1 MKKGYTL
8 IEIIITLSIIA
19 ILTSIISLGSNYYKK
34 TADKIKNQ
42 AILTEVKTFLSFAK
56 SYCREKGESGE
67 IFIDEKGKYI
77 KLICF
82 TKEVKSI
89 NFYDDFSI
97 GSNSDNKIVIDSEG
111 VIIKSGTISIYRC
124 GKYIGRI
131 TIDVGVGTIR
141 VYESD
146 IIKIEDEN

>member
-19 ILTSIISLGSNYYKK
+19 ILTSVISLGSTYYKK
-34 TADKIKNQ
+34 TVDKIKNQ

-56 SYCREKGESGE
+56 SYCRGKGESGE

-77 KLICF
+77 KFICF

-89 NFYDDFSI
+89 NFYDDFTI
-97 GSNSDNKIVIDSEG
+97 GSNFDNQIGINDEGFITKYGTFYMYKNNQVIGE
-111 VIIKSGTISIYRC
+111 
-124 GKYIGRI
+124 I
-131 TIDVGVGTIR
+131 TIAVSIDTIR
-141 VYESD
+141 TYDNDMVE
-146 IIKIEDEN
+146 IKE

>member
-34 TADKIKNQ
+34 TTDKIKNQ

-56 SYCREKGESGE
+56 SYCRSKGESGE
-67 IFIDEKGKYI
+67 IFIDENGEYI
-77 KLICF
+77 KFICF

-89 NFYDDFSI
+89 NFYDDFTI
-97 GSNSDNKIVIDSEG
+97 GSNFDNQ
-111 VIIKSGTISIYRC
+111 ISINDE
-124 GKYIGRI
+124 GFITKYGTFYMYKNNQVIGEI
-131 TIDVGVGTIR
+131 TIAVSIDTVRT
-141 VYESD
+141 YDND
-146 IIKIEDEN
+146 IVEIKE

>member
-56 SYCREKGESGE
+56 SYCREKGKSGE
-67 IFIDEKGKYI
+67 IFVDESGKYI
-77 KLICF
+77 KFICF
-82 TKEVKSI
+82 TKEIKSI
-89 NFYDDFSI
+89 NFYDDFTI
-97 GSNSDNKIVIDSEG
+97 GSNLDNQISINDEG
-111 VIIKSGTISIYRC
+111 FITKFQTISIYRD
-124 GKYIGRI
+124 GEYIGKL
-131 TIDVGVGTIR
+131 TIAVAVGTMR

-146 IIKIEDEN
+146 MIEIKY

>member
-8 IEIIITLSIIA
+8 IEIIITLSIIS

-34 TADKIKNQ
+34 TADKIENQ
-42 AILTEVKTFLSFAK
+42 AILTEVKAFLSFTK
-56 SYCREKGESGE
+56 SYCRSKGERGE
-67 IFIDEKGKYI
+67 IFIDENGEYI
-77 KLICF
+77 KFICF

-97 GSNSDNKIVIDSEG
+97 GSNSDNKIEVDSEG
-111 VIIKSGTISIYRC
+111 IITKSVTISIYRF
-124 GKYIGRI
+124 GKYIGEI
-131 TIDVGVGTIR
+131 TIDVGVGSIR

>member
-56 SYCREKGESGE
+56 SYCREKSQSGE
-67 IFIDEKGKYI
+67 IFIDENGKYV
-77 KLICF
+77 KFICF

-89 NFYDDFSI
+89 NFYDDFTI
-97 GSNSDNKIVIDSEG
+97 GSNLKNQITINEEG
-111 VIIKSGTISIYRC
+111 FITKFDTISIYRE
-124 GKYIGRI
+124 GEYIGKL
-131 TIDVGVGTIR
+131 TMAVAVGTIR

-146 IIKIEDEN
+146 MIDIKY

>member
-67 IFIDEKGKYI
+67 VFIDENGKYI
-77 KLICF
+77 KFICF

-89 NFYDDFSI
+89 NFYDDFTI
-97 GSNSDNKIVIDSEG
+97 GSNFNNQIGINDEGFITKYGTFYMYKNNQVIGE
-111 VIIKSGTISIYRC
+111 
-124 GKYIGRI
+124 I
-131 TIDVGVGTIR
+131 TIAVSIDTVRT
-141 VYESD
+141 YDND
-146 IIKIEDEN
+146 ILEIKE